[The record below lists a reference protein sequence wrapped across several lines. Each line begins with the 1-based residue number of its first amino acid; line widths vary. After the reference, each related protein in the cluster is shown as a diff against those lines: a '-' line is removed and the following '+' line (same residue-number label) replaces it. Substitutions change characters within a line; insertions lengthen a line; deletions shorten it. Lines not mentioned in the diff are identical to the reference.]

1 MTSPAPCLGLVP
13 PRERSAVAPMP
24 WWLRKPVRCPF
35 VVLEG
40 IQRGDIC
47 LIHFLSQLLKTLK
60 NAIHQQHE
68 SELCAFSFVFLR
80 DSQRCIQLST
90 TEGQL
95 TLAFSSCVRLPGC
108 YPLIWSADPGPS
120 CVSGEKIYPVARARV
135 ILTRSGAA

>member
-1 MTSPAPCLGLVP
+1 MAGLSYLH
-13 PRERSAVAPMP
+13 RERSAVAPNA
-24 WWLRKPVRCPF
+24 L
-35 VVLEG
+35 VVCENLSDVPLSFWKEFKG
-40 IQRGDIC
+40 VIFG
-47 LIHFLSQLLKTLK
+47 LIHFLWQLLKTLK
-60 NAIHQQHE
+60 NAIYQQHE

-120 CVSGEKIYPVARARV
+120 CVSGEKIYPVAKARV